1 MAKTKYTDATP
12 AMEDLVSKI
21 MQTWFDGFS
30 HVTRTD
36 ILLVV
41 KDSPKSTY
49 KAKTRLLN
57 GFYRMLTKKK
67 IIIEIHKQAWELDK
81 PVDRALMLYRELF
94 RIGTRET
101 TNDYK
106 LMRPDLVDFTK
117 ILEKTGLRGETAE
130 EFFSKVI

>member
-1 MAKTKYTDATP
+1 MAKTKYLDATP

-21 MQTWFDGFS
+21 MQTWFDRFS
-30 HVTRTD
+30 HITRTD

-41 KDSPKSTY
+41 KDSPKSSY

-67 IIIEIHKQAWELDK
+67 IIIEIHKGAWDQDK
-81 PVDRALMLYRELF
+81 PVDRALMLYRELY
-94 RIGTRET
+94 RIDTRET

-106 LMRPDLVDFTK
+106 LIKPDLSDFTK
-117 ILEKTGLRGETAE
+117 ILEKTGLHGETAQ
-130 EFFSKVI
+130 EFFNKVI